1 MVEEI
6 KKEEKEK
13 RRKGKEKKVE
23 KVEMEKKEEKKM
35 VEKVEKEEQEKK
47 EEKEKKI
54 AMVEKVEMAINWL
67 NNQNLTPTLLYSN
80 ASKQHIPWATMFG
93 SFWAP
98 PGGAGYAWPGSG
110 YPGAAAL
117 LEVAG

>member
-1 MVEEI
+1 M
-6 KKEEKEK
+6 
-13 RRKGKEKKVE
+13 
-23 KVEMEKKEEKKM
+23 
-35 VEKVEKEEQEKK
+35 VEKEEQEKK
-47 EEKEKKI
+47 EEKEKKV